1 MKGENYLYFNG
12 HTAEPAADDRAM
24 MIPASTVRGI
34 SVGGQSGED
43 DLNAVYLSAEGFVGD
58 ANSRAAVT
66 IAVADGKQK
75 EVMDDIAAAMASTPG
90 DGFVVIADDHN
101 GTYCSEYI
109 TGCTVD
115 SAV

>member
-12 HTAEPAADDRAM
+12 HTSEPAAADRAI

-34 SVGGQSGED
+34 SVGAADGTVDADGM
-43 DLNAVYLSAEGFVGD
+43 YLSCEGFVGD
-58 ANSRAAVT
+58 NNSRAAVF
-66 IAVADGKQK
+66 IAVTAGKQI
-75 EVMDDIAAAMASTPG
+75 EAMDDIAAAIASTPG

-101 GTYCSEYI
+101 KTYCSEHI

>member
-24 MIPASTVRGI
+24 MIPASTVLGI
-34 SVGGQSGED
+34 SIGAADGTVD
-43 DLNAVYLSAEGFVGD
+43 DDALYLSCQGFVGD
-58 ANSRAAVT
+58 GNSRAAV
-66 IAVADGKQK
+66 ILAVTAGKLK
-75 EVMDDIAAAMASTPG
+75 EAMDDVCAAINAEPG
-90 DGFVVIADDHN
+90 DGFTVIADVKN
-101 GTYCSEYI
+101 SVFCSPHI